1 MRSKT
6 RRFDYL
12 DRFRRCWRV

>member
-12 DRFRRCWRV
+12 DKFRKCWR